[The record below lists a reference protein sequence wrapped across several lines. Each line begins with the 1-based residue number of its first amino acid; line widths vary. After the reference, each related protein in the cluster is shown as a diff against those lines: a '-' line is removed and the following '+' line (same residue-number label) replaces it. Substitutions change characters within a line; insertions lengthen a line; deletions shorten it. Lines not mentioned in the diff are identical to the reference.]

1 MHGNKSALSV
11 THIVHVT
18 AACKKTKQSTSMF
31 VVDRFTV
38 HVYIY
43 ISKYN
48 MQAISLNI
56 LQSQC
61 KALLY

>member
-18 AACKKTKQSTSMF
+18 AACKKQNNPLVCSLLTDLQYM
-31 VVDRFTV
+31 
-38 HVYIY
+38 YIY

-61 KALLY
+61 KVLLY

>member
-38 HVYIY
+38 HVYIH
-43 ISKYN
+43 I
-48 MQAISLNI
+48 
-56 LQSQC
+56 
-61 KALLY
+61 

>member
-18 AACKKTKQSTSMF
+18 VKKQNNPLVCSLLTDLQYM
-31 VVDRFTV
+31 
-38 HVYIY
+38 YIY